1 MLLNI
6 LQWFRTAVPK
16 PTLATAG
23 VQLGCHL
30 EEVHEMLV
38 TLGWG
43 QELAEL
49 KHVADELKAGTRKMP
64 DLSPDERTRLLDD
77 LCDQQVTGVG
87 VAHMLGMDMAC
98 GLAAVNDANWDKFVD
113 GVPIFKPNGKI
124 AKREGWEAPDLNDCA
139 NPESTSEYVEFCA
152 ELSALLTA
160 GERAGFSVQ
169 VTPPIDGGAYHTM
182 TVTPCGQRTLE
193 V

>member
-6 LQWFRTAVPK
+6 LQWFRTAVPQ
-16 PTLATAG
+16 PTPATAG

-30 EEVHEMLV
+30 EEVHEMLC

-64 DLSPDERTRLLDD
+64 HLSPDERTRLLDD

-87 VAHMLGMDMAC
+87 VAYMLGMSVLG
-98 GLAAVNDANWDKFVD
+98 GLATVNDANWDKFVD

-124 AKREGWEAPDLNDCA
+124 AKREGWEAPDLTDCA
-139 NPESTSEYVEFCA
+139 NPETMSDYVEFCG
-152 ELSALLTA
+152 ELSELLAA
-160 GERAGFSVQ
+160 GERAGFTVK
-169 VTPPIDGGAYHTM
+169 VWAGTGADAFHM
-182 TVTPCGQRTLE
+182 MRVSRRGQRSLD